1 MEIKKGEIVVC
12 NLKLKSKNKITI
24 LNDILFSRF
33 YVDKY
38 PILYKKQYKYFFN
51 KHKLKDDF
59 YEVVKIEIL
68 LRTGFKHKSKKYI
81 KANKSD
87 VTRDVI
93 SGKYD

>member
-1 MEIKKGEIVVC
+1 MQIKEGEIVVC

-24 LNDILFSRF
+24 LNDIIFSRF

-38 PILYKKQYKYFFN
+38 PRLYKKQYKYFFN

-59 YEVVKIEIL
+59 YEVVNIEIL
-68 LRTGFKHKSKKYI
+68 LRAGFKHKSKKYI